1 MATAKLDERWADE
14 ATGTAYEKW
23 TVQCG
28 EYKPQMEKGMK
39 LLAID
44 PGKSGGLVIY
54 DTQAKNFDLIISLP
68 MLGKPKDKGRRVD
81 VGKLQNIIIR
91 YKINRAVIELQQTR
105 GRQANQGIIKL
116 NYGRI
121 TAVLELCGVDYD
133 ELGAKVWQA
142 ALHGCA
148 TSDKHRTIDYLLERG
163 YHVPMTSSYANA
175 SYHDGCSDAMGIALA
190 YAEMLET

>member
-14 ATGTAYEKW
+14 SIGIAYEKW

-28 EYKPQMEKGMK
+28 EYKPRREDGMK

-44 PGKSGGLVIY
+44 PGKNGGFCVY
-54 DTQAKNFDLIISLP
+54 DTAAANFEIVRRLP
-68 MLGKPKDKGRRVD
+68 HDGDRVD
-81 VGKLQNIIIR
+81 VGKLQEIIVNHRIDR
-91 YKINRAVIELQQTR
+91 VVIEVQHARARQR
-105 GRQANQGIIKL
+105 GQGLVML
-116 NYGRI
+116 NYGRL
-121 TAVLELCGVDYD
+121 TAIADLCSVRLD
-133 ELGAKVWQA
+133 ELTAQVWQA

-163 YHVPMTSSYANA
+163 YHVPMTSSRANA

-190 YAEMLET
+190 YAGMLE